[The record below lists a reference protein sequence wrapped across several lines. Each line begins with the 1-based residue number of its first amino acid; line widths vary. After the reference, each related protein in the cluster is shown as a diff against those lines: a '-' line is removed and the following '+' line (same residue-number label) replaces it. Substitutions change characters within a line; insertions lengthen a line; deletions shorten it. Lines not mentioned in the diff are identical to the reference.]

1 MPLAVEDT
9 HMAALPPFALL
20 HKNRAVVPLGDC
32 SWQPSVV
39 VAVVGLSGYSLTPRA
54 CVGPT
59 TFQA

>member
-1 MPLAVEDT
+1 
-9 HMAALPPFALL
+9 MAALPPFALL
-20 HKNRAVVPLGDC
+20 HKNRAVLPLGDR
-32 SWQPSVV
+32 SWQASVV